1 MATDELEGGAATA
14 AAPAPDRRA
23 QRKFL
28 VVVDDTPEC
37 RVAVRYAARR
47 AERTGGSLLLL
58 RVIET
63 RTELAHWL
71 AVEQRLRDEAT
82 AAAELLL
89 HTVASEIHGWTGLV
103 PAVAI
108 REGMLQDE
116 LIAQI
121 EADPAI
127 SVLVLAAAPGNE
139 GPGPLVSVLA
149 GKLSGR
155 MRIPVTVVPGGL
167 SDEQVDRLA

>member
-1 MATDELEGGAATA
+1 MATDEPEGGAATA
-14 AAPAPDRRA
+14 PALDRRA

-28 VVVDDTPEC
+28 VVVDDTSEC

-89 HTVASEIHGWTGLV
+89 HTVASEIHDWTGLV

>member
-1 MATDELEGGAATA
+1 M
-14 AAPAPDRRA
+14 
-23 QRKFL
+23 
-28 VVVDDTPEC
+28 
-37 RVAVRYAARR
+37 
-47 AERTGGSLLLL
+47 
-58 RVIET
+58 
-63 RTELAHWL
+63 
-71 AVEQRLRDEAT
+71 
-82 AAAELLL
+82 
-89 HTVASEIHGWTGLV
+89 
-103 PAVAI
+103 
-108 REGMLQDE
+108 
-116 LIAQI
+116 IAQI